1 MDNTRYAQAWF
12 LRTAGIAGVVTAL
25 VLLVN
30 TAKRTGLLA
39 TTDLTQL
46 AAPLAQLAAIVLI
59 LGLLARIPEPGAF
72 RLSVAVANVVVL
84 AGLVGVEV
92 VINLVFAQ
100 VDPETVAAL
109 RAGPLGVA
117 FTVASVAF
125 LVASVLLVLAFW
137 QGAPRWAL
145 LVYGA
150 GTVPVAL
157 RAFVP
162 EAALDAG
169 LLAMAVG
176 VAGLAISLLAASTR
190 RPDAP
195 AGVVRPA

>member
-1 MDNTRYAQAWF
+1 MNNTRYGQAWF

-30 TAKRTGLLA
+30 TAKRTGDLA

-46 AAPLAQLAAIVLI
+46 VAPVAQLAAIVLI
-59 LGLLARIPEPGAF
+59 LGLLARLPEPGGF
-72 RLSVAVANVVVL
+72 QLGVAVTNVVVL

-100 VDPETVAAL
+100 VDPETVTAL
-109 RAGPLGVA
+109 RAGPLGLA
-117 FTVASVAF
+117 FTIASVAF

-137 QGAPRWAL
+137 RGAPRWAL
-145 LVYGA
+145 LVYGV

-162 EAALDAG
+162 EVALDTG

-176 VAGLAISLLAASTR
+176 VGGLAISLLAASTQR
-190 RPDAP
+190 A
-195 AGVVRPA
+195 AQIESARPA